1 MDLCKH
7 IDYEVLAIANILI
20 DFYYDFPYM
29 ERSNNHVVPF

>member
-20 DFYYDFPYM
+20 AND
-29 ERSNNHVVPF
+29 HVVPFWHIC